1 MRSLAIWSAALAIVA
16 LAAANAPAG
25 WVWRNGRWKYV
36 ETKWPEAPAPSPAPA
51 PEPPKAPPA
60 APPSEKETPPAPAPE
75 PPKAPPKPAPA
86 PEPAPFPR
94 PEAPPEAVPEPVVR
108 PAPEMPPA
116 PAPEPKPAP
125 AVQPPAAA
133 TESPAAESKP
143 PRYAWWRRSPDP
155 NADRTLFEEGS
166 RAMEAGNP
174 GKASRT
180 LRSLIKKYP
189 DSAYRAEAM
198 WRRGEALFAQ
208 KDYYQ
213 AFEQYEE
220 MLTQYAGSPHYRQA
234 LERQMAIAELYLG
247 PVRRR
252 VWGMPLLSGET
263 EAIEILR
270 RVYEHQPAGDL
281 AEACLLRIADYYYE
295 KGQWQEA
302 EDYYNKYCQA
312 FPNGGRVVHAELA
325 RAKCAIARCSGAR
338 YDVTSLGL
346 AYDRLRRF
354 QQKYPDAA
362 QEEGV
367 ADLLVQLRRSQAEA
381 LYNVAAHY
389 FRAGKP
395 LASAF
400 YAEQVVARYA
410 DTPSADEAR
419 ALLAKMNLEKESKP

>member
-1 MRSLAIWSAALAIVA
+1 MRTSWIGVTLLSVLL
-16 LAAANAPAG
+16 LAAGPADAG
-25 WVWRNGRWKYV
+25 WVWRNGRWQYV
-36 ETKWPEAPAPSPAPA
+36 ETKWPEAPAPSPGETPGAKERDRGPS
-51 PEPPKAPPA
+51 PRLEQPPG
-60 APPSEKETPPAPAPE
+60 EKET
-75 PPKAPPKPAPA
+75 PPKPAPA
-86 PEPAPFPR
+86 PKPAPVPVPVPEPAPR
-94 PEAPPEAVPEPVVR
+94 PQ
-108 PAPEMPPA
+108 PEMPPA
-116 PAPEPKPAP
+116 PAPEPTPAP

-133 TESPAAESKP
+133 TETPAAESKP
-143 PRYAWWRRSPDP
+143 PWYAWWRRSPDP
-155 NADRTLFEEGS
+155 NPDRTLFEEGR

-174 GKASRT
+174 GKAVGP
-180 LRSLIKKYP
+180 LKSLIKKYP
-189 DSAYRAEAM
+189 DSAYRGEAM
-198 WRRGEALFAQ
+198 WLRGEALFAR
-208 KDYYQ
+208 KDYYH

-234 LERQMAIAELYLG
+234 LERQMAVAELYLG

-312 FPNGGRVVHAELA
+312 FPNGGRIVHAELA
-325 RAKCAIARCSGAR
+325 RAKCAIARCGGAR
-338 YDVTSLGL
+338 YDITSLGL
-346 AYDRLRRF
+346 AYDRLRQF

-362 QEEGV
+362 REEGV
-367 ADLLVQLRRSQAEA
+367 ADLLAQLRLSQAEA

-419 ALLAKMNLEKESKP
+419 ALLAKMNLEKEPKP

>member
-1 MRSLAIWSAALAIVA
+1 MRTSWIGVTLLSVLL
-16 LAAANAPAG
+16 LAAASADAR
-25 WVWRNGRWKYV
+25 WVWRDGRWQYV
-36 ETKWPEAPAPSPAPA
+36 EDKWPEAPAPSPAPA
-51 PEPPKAPPA
+51 PERPKAPPA
-60 APPSEKETPPAPAPE
+60 APPSEKETPPKPAPEPAPAPE
-75 PPKAPPKPAPA
+75 PPPTPKPAP
-86 PEPAPFPR
+86 EPPPAS
-94 PEAPPEAVPEPVVR
+94 EAAPEPVVR

-125 AVQPPAAA
+125 A
-133 TESPAAESKP
+133 AESKP
-143 PRYAWWRRSPDP
+143 PWYAWWRRSPDP
-155 NADRTLFEEGS
+155 NPDRTLFEKGS

-174 GKASRT
+174 GKAVGP
-180 LRSLIKKYP
+180 LKSLIKKYP
-189 DSAYRAEAM
+189 DSAYRGEAM
-198 WRRGEALFAQ
+198 WLRGEALFAR

-220 MLTQYAGSPHYRQA
+220 MLTQYAGNPHYRQA
-234 LERQMAIAELYLG
+234 LERQLAIAELYLG

-295 KGQWQEA
+295 KGQWQGA

-312 FPNGGRVVHAELA
+312 FPNGGRIVHAELA
-325 RAKCAIARCSGAR
+325 RAKCAIARCGGAR
-338 YDVTSLGL
+338 YDITSLGL
-346 AYDRLRRF
+346 AYDRLRQF

-362 QEEGV
+362 REEGV
-367 ADLLVQLRRSQAEA
+367 ADLLAQLRLSQAEA

-410 DTPSADEAR
+410 DTPWADEAR
-419 ALLAKMNLEKESKP
+419 ALLAKMNLEKEPKP

>member
-1 MRSLAIWSAALAIVA
+1 MRTSWIGVTLLSVLL
-16 LAAANAPAG
+16 LAAASADAR
-25 WVWRNGRWKYV
+25 WVWRDGRWQYV
-36 ETKWPEAPAPSPAPA
+36 EDKWPEAPAPAPA
-51 PEPPKAPPA
+51 PERPKTPPA
-60 APPSEKETPPAPAPE
+60 APPSEKETPP
-75 PPKAPPKPAPA
+75 KPAPA
-86 PEPAPFPR
+86 PEPAPKPVPAPAPR
-94 PEAPPEAVPEPVVR
+94 PEAAPVPEP
-108 PAPEMPPA
+108 APKPA
-116 PAPEPKPAP
+116 PATEPAPKPAP
-125 AVQPPAAA
+125 AVQPPPAA
-133 TESPAAESKP
+133 TEAPAAESKP
-143 PRYAWWRRSPDP
+143 PWYAWWRRSPDP
-155 NADRTLFEEGS
+155 NADRTLLEEGR

-174 GKASRT
+174 GKAVGP
-180 LRSLIKKYP
+180 LKSLIKKYP
-189 DSAYRAEAM
+189 DSAYRGEAM
-198 WRRGEALFAQ
+198 WLRGEALFAR
-208 KDYYQ
+208 KDYYP

-234 LERQMAIAELYLG
+234 LERQMAVAELYLG

-312 FPNGGRVVHAELA
+312 FPNGERIVHAELA
-325 RAKCAIARCSGAR
+325 RAKCAIARCGGAR
-338 YDVTSLGL
+338 YDITSLGL
-346 AYDRLRRF
+346 AYDRLRQF

-362 QEEGV
+362 REEGV
-367 ADLLVQLRRSQAEA
+367 ADLLAQLRLSQAEA

-410 DTPSADEAR
+410 DTPWADEAR
-419 ALLAKMNLEKESKP
+419 ALVAKMNLEKEPKP

>member
-1 MRSLAIWSAALAIVA
+1 MRTLWIGAVLLGVVLLASEVVSAR
-16 LAAANAPAG
+16 
-25 WVWRNGRWKYV
+25 WVWRDGRWQYV
-36 ETKWPEAPAPSPAPA
+36 EDKWPEAPAPSPGETPGAKERDRGPS
-51 PEPPKAPPA
+51 PRLKQPPG
-60 APPSEKETPPAPAPE
+60 EKETPP
-75 PPKAPPKPAPA
+75 KPA
-86 PEPAPFPR
+86 PEPA
-94 PEAPPEAVPEPVVR
+94 AAPEPVQR
-108 PAPEMPPA
+108 PEPEMPPA

-125 AVQPPAAA
+125 EPRETRSAGESDRPQSGRLEQPPD
-133 TESPAAESKP
+133 AESKP
-143 PRYAWWRRSPDP
+143 PWYAWWRRAPDP
-155 NADRTLFEEGS
+155 NPDRTLFEEGR

-180 LRSLIKKYP
+180 LKSLIKKYP
-189 DSAYRAEAM
+189 ESAYRAEAM
-198 WRRGEALFAQ
+198 WLRGEALFAQ
-208 KDYYQ
+208 KDYYK

-234 LERQMAIAELYLG
+234 LERQMAVAELYLG

-281 AEACLLRIADYYYE
+281 AEACLLRIADYYYS
-295 KGQWQEA
+295 KQRWQEA

-312 FPNGGRVVHAELA
+312 FPNGGRIVHAELA
-325 RAKCAIARCSGAR
+325 RAKCAIARCRGAR
-338 YDVTSLGL
+338 YDITSLAL
-346 AYDRLRRF
+346 AYDRLRQF
-354 QQKYPDAA
+354 QQKYPEAA
-362 QEEGV
+362 REEGV
-367 ADLLVQLRRSQAEA
+367 ADLLAQLRLSQAEA

-410 DTPSADEAR
+410 DTSWADEAR
-419 ALLAKMNLEKESKP
+419 ALVAKMNLEKEPKR

>member
-1 MRSLAIWSAALAIVA
+1 VLRSLAIWSAALAIVA

-25 WVWRNGRWKYV
+25 WVWRNGRWQYV

-51 PEPPKAPPA
+51 PGPPKVPPTAPPG
-60 APPSEKETPPAPAPE
+60 EKET
-75 PPKAPPKPAPA
+75 PPKPAPA
-86 PEPAPFPR
+86 PEPAPVPEPAPR
-94 PEAPPEAVPEPVVR
+94 PE
-108 PAPEMPPA
+108 PEMPPA

-133 TESPAAESKP
+133 TETPAAESKP
-143 PRYAWWRRSPDP
+143 PWYVWWRRSPDP

-174 GKASRT
+174 GKAVGP
-180 LRSLIKKYP
+180 LKSLIKKYP
-189 DSAYRAEAM
+189 DSAYRDEAM
-198 WRRGEALFAQ
+198 WLRGEALFAR

-234 LERQMAIAELYLG
+234 LERQMAVAELYLG

-281 AEACLLRIADYYYE
+281 AEACLLRIADYYYG
-295 KGQWQEA
+295 KQRWPEA

-312 FPNGGRVVHAELA
+312 FPNGGRIVHAELA
-325 RAKCAIARCSGAR
+325 RAKCAIARCGGAR
-338 YDVTSLGL
+338 YDITSLGL
-346 AYDRLRRF
+346 AYDRLRQF

-362 QEEGV
+362 REEGV
-367 ADLLVQLRRSQAEA
+367 ADLLVQLRLSQAEA

-389 FRAGKP
+389 FRSGKP

-410 DTPSADEAR
+410 DTPWADEAR
-419 ALLAKMNLEKESKP
+419 ALLAKMNLEKEPKP

>member
-60 APPSEKETPPAPAPE
+60 VPPSEKETPPAPAPE
-75 PPKAPPKPAPA
+75 PPKAPPAAPPSEKETPPAPKPA
-86 PEPAPFPR
+86 PEPA
-94 PEAPPEAVPEPVVR
+94 PEPVVR

-133 TESPAAESKP
+133 TETPAAELKP
-143 PRYAWWRRSPDP
+143 PWYAWWRRSPNP
-155 NADRTLFEEGS
+155 NPDRTLFEEGS

-367 ADLLVQLRRSQAEA
+367 ADLLAQLRLSQAEA